1 MNPSALED
9 LWTVVRLAAEGSDWK
24 RDQGE
29 TLSAWAQ
36 RKLKASPAYVY
47 GSPAGEWTEITLRL
61 DQFEALLDPLSS
73 KHDEVRRRLREKH
86 AVYKAS
92 LKDSGGRPK

>member
-36 RKLKASPAYVY
+36 RRLLRPEARVTLAQAFDAGVY
-47 GSPAGEWTEITLRL
+47 AGHHYDGFSDIQRMKRQFLAEAGEELP
-61 DQFEALLDPLSS
+61 Q
-73 KHDEVRRRLREKH
+73 
-86 AVYKAS
+86 
-92 LKDSGGRPK
+92 GGSE